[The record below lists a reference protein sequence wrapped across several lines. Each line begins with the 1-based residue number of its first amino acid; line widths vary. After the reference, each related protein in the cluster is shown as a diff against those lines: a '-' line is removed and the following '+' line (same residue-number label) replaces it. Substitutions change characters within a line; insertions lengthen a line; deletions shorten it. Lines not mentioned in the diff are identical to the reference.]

1 MTRGSKDAVPVP
13 PPGALPTTQF
23 QKGVSGNP
31 KGRPKGA
38 KNKTTLMRE
47 ALDEKGVSIIQ
58 KSFPAVI
65 KKLVELAKAGEMDA
79 IKEVI
84 KLATVARAAPAT
96 DDGQKTGINI
106 TITNLTHPSE
116 PARVGVTIDQAPEE
130 T

>member
-1 MTRGSKDAVPVP
+1 MTRGSKDVIDVP
-13 PPGALPTTQF
+13 PTGSLPDTRF

-31 KGRPKGA
+31 NGRPKGS
-38 KNKTTLMRE
+38 KNKATLLRE
-47 ALDEKGVSIIQ
+47 ALDEKGVRIVQ
-58 KSFPAVI
+58 KNFHKVI
-65 KKLVELAKAGEMDA
+65 KKLMELAEAGEMDA

-84 KLATVARAAPAT
+84 KLATVSRVAPS
-96 DDGQKTGINI
+96 DDADKGRGINI